1 MTDWQLKV
9 NLLPSFRNRS
19 STNCEIWIDNGIFSM
34 DEKRL
39 VREGNELTIGVQ
51 IERTVS
57 SSFSVV
63 VINLRLV

>member
-1 MTDWQLKV
+1 
-9 NLLPSFRNRS
+9 
-19 STNCEIWIDNGIFSM
+19 M

-57 SSFSVV
+57 SSYSVV